1 MTTAANQPHDLSGG
15 PSGRARLDDVAAWID
30 GCTAALGAEEVPLAQ
45 AAGRALT
52 RDVAAAADLPPC
64 DRAAADGFA
73 LNADET
79 VGASGYNPLPFRLVE
94 AAAGVA
100 AGCAVPVESGDPL
113 PTGAD
118 AVVRLEHAAADT
130 AGTVAVI
137 TPVFA
142 GNEVERAGSHAVRG
156 SALVCT
162 GQQLGPSEIGLLA
175 VAGLDRVAVVARP
188 LVRCLIYADR
198 LAGPGDAPAL
208 GLVHD
213 ANGPMLAALVERD
226 GGVVADRRIVARDR
240 GALRD
245 ALALPGADL
254 VLVAGGTGPGPGDQ
268 AAAALAEA
276 GELAVHGVALRPG
289 ESAGAGRV
297 NGVPVFLLPG
307 PPAACLWTYELIAG
321 RGLRRLA
328 GLPAVLPF
336 PTLTLSTARKIV
348 SEIGTVEVCPVR
360 CTGDG
365 AVEPVVSFAE
375 AGLSAAAEA
384 DGFVLVPEASEGYP
398 QGAPVTVHLYPER
411 GTERGQT
418 PRVSA
423 AVVQP
428 RDEWRGV

>member
-1 MTTAANQPHDLSGG
+1 MTTAASQPHHLSGG
-15 PSGRARLDDVAAWID
+15 PSGRARLDDVIAWID
-30 GCTAALGAEEVPLAQ
+30 GCTAVLGAEEVPLAQ
-45 AAGRALT
+45 AAGRALA
-52 RDVAAAADLPPC
+52 RDVAATADLPPC

-79 VGASGYNPLPFRLVE
+79 VGASAYNPLPLRLVE

-100 AGCAVPVESGDPL
+100 SGCAVPVESGDPL
-113 PTGAD
+113 PAGAD

-130 AGTVAVI
+130 AGAVAVI
-137 TPVFA
+137 APVFA
-142 GNEVERAGSHAVRG
+142 GNEVERAGSHAARG
-156 SALVCT
+156 SALIAA
-162 GQQLGPSEIGLLA
+162 GRRLGPGEIGLLA
-175 VAGLDRVAVVARP
+175 AAGLDRVAVVARP
-188 LVRCLIYADR
+188 RVRCLIYADR
-198 LAGPGDAPAL
+198 LAGPRDAPAS

-226 GGVVADRRIVARDR
+226 GGVVADWRIVARDR

-254 VLVAGGTGPGPGDQ
+254 VLVAGGTGPGLGDQ

-289 ESAGAGRV
+289 ETAGAGRV
-297 NGVPVFLLPG
+297 NGIPVFLLPG
-307 PPAACLWTYELIAG
+307 APAACLWAYELIAG
-321 RGLRRLA
+321 RALRRLA
-328 GLPAVLPF
+328 GLPAALPF
-336 PTLTLSTARKIV
+336 PTLTLRTARKIV

-360 CTGDG
+360 CTGDR

-375 AGLSAAAEA
+375 AGLSAAAQA

-398 QGAPVTVHLYPER
+398 QGAQVTVYLYPER
-411 GTERGQT
+411 RTERGQT

-423 AVVQP
+423 VVQP
-428 RDEWRGV
+428 QDERRGV